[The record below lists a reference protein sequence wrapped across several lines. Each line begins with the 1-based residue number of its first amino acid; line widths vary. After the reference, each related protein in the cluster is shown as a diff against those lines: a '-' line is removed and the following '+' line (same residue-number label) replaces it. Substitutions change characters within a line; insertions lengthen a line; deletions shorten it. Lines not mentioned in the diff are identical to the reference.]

1 MRCLLLRASA
11 LLVLAAL
18 HAHGSWT
25 DPVPVGSLKIVQ
37 GCGTDAGSSIQVF
50 SLSNTTFFRK
60 SSAPGSAIAD
70 RILLASAMD
79 GQSAQAFALLGF
91 PSTSYQ
97 FLDADGACHSA
108 NAVEAT
114 GLALYKQTATTGAAR
129 RTSRAV
135 PELRR
140 LGGNRVLI
148 PLQGE
153 FDVWSSSGARFRPV
167 ATPSAAGRILD
178 LSALPSGPIFLRIGG
193 RTHTLSRL

>member
-11 LLVLAAL
+11 LLVLTAL

-37 GCGTDAGSSIQVF
+37 GCGTDAGSSIHVF
-50 SLSNTTFFRK
+50 RLSNTTFFRR
-60 SSAPGSAIAD
+60 SSAPGTAIAD

-79 GQSAQAFALLGF
+79 GQSAQAFALQGF

-114 GLALYKQTATTGAAR
+114 GLALFKQVATGTSR
-129 RTSRAV
+129 RTQQAA
-135 PELRR
+135 PKLRR
-140 LGGNRVLI
+140 LAGNRVLI
-148 PLQGE
+148 PRQGE
-153 FDVWSSSGARFRPV
+153 FDVWSASGARFHPV
-167 ATPSAAGRILD
+167 ATPTAAGRILD
-178 LSALPSGPIFLRIGG
+178 LSALPSGPLFLRIGG
-193 RTHTLSRL
+193 RTHALPRL